1 MSLQHHN
8 YGDREGEYERGG
20 RQGMGKG
27 EVEREGGEWRGKG
40 KKTHIQA
47 QWGCVKG
54 RPIKRA
60 TNS

>member
-27 EVEREGGEWRGKG
+27 EVEREGGEWRMVDGM
-40 KKTHIQA
+40 KKVMI
-47 QWGCVKG
+47 
-54 RPIKRA
+54 
-60 TNS
+60 